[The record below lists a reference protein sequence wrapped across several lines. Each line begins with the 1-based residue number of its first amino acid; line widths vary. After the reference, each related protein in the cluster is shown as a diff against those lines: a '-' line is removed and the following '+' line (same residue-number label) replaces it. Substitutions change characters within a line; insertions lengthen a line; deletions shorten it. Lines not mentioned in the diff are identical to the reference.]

1 MPRFDLREFL
11 QLMQEH
17 KVTRVN
23 VVPPIVLALAKQP
36 AVDDYDTSS
45 LRILSSGA
53 APLGADPAQAC
64 AERPGCRV
72 NQAYGMTE
80 IGMSHAMPD
89 DADGSPD
96 SIGPALP
103 GIECRVIDYTTGL
116 DVQPGTA
123 GELLVRGAANMRG
136 YLGNPQA
143 TAATVD
149 ADGFVHTGDIVVA
162 DDAGGFRVVDR
173 PKESSSTKGIRWPR
187 RYSRRSCSRIRR
199 SPTRP

>member
-11 QLMQEH
+11 RLVQEH

-53 APLGADPAQAC
+53 APLGADLAQAC
-64 AERPGCRV
+64 AERLGCRV

-103 GIECRVIDYTTGL
+103 GID
-116 DVQPGTA
+116 
-123 GELLVRGAANMRG
+123 
-136 YLGNPQA
+136 
-143 TAATVD
+143 
-149 ADGFVHTGDIVVA
+149 
-162 DDAGGFRVVDR
+162 
-173 PKESSSTKGIRWPR
+173 
-187 RYSRRSCSRIRR
+187 
-199 SPTRP
+199 